1 LIVRFVPFEPQ
12 HLVLIEAQPAQAKH
26 LQWMTPEIAEAA
38 AAHYAFTA
46 IDDLGRL
53 VGCAGM
59 APAADGIVA
68 WAIFSDLIKAYPVA
82 IFRALRRTLEAFR
95 FERVVMH
102 IHTEH
107 AKASRLAEALHF
119 RFLEARA
126 DLHPSGSIL
135 HVYVREGV

>member
-1 LIVRFVPFEPQ
+1 MQFVPFLPKHAIQ
-12 HLVLIEAQPAQAKH
+12 IEAQPAQAKH
-26 LQWMTPEIAEAA
+26 LNWMTLEIAEAA
-38 AAHYAFTA
+38 ASHYSFTA
-46 IDDLGRL
+46 IDDRGRL

-59 APAADGIVA
+59 APAGDGIVA
-68 WAIFSDLIKAYPVA
+68 WAIFSELIEAYPVA

-95 FERVVMH
+95 FERVLMH
-102 IHTEH
+102 VHPEH

-119 RFLEARA
+119 RFLEARS